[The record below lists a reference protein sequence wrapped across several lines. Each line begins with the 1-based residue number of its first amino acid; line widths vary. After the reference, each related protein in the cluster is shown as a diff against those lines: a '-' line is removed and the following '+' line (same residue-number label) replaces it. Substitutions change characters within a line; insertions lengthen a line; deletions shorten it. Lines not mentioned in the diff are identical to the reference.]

1 MAVVEM
7 EDKLL
12 YNLHLLNKLIAREF
26 ICNNKDLF
34 CGDPS
39 ATQMII
45 MNYILNHQNEDI
57 YQKDLEEV
65 LHLRRATVSGVLQ
78 TMEKHE
84 LVERVLCDNDV
95 RCKKIILKEKAKKM
109 FDMKRMEF
117 YKMEEVIKKGLSEE
131 EIEIF
136 CHIIESMQ
144 NNINEYANRRKD

>member
-1 MAVVEM
+1 M

-12 YNLHLLNKLIAREF
+12 YNLNLLNKLIAREF

-34 CGDPS
+34 CSDPS
-39 ATQMII
+39 TTQMII

-84 LVERVLCDNDV
+84 LIERVLCDNDV

-109 FDMKRMEF
+109 FDVKKMEF
-117 YKMEEVIKKGLSEE
+117 FKLEEVIKKGLSDE

-144 NNINEYANRRKD
+144 NNINEYVKRRKD

>member
-1 MAVVEM
+1 M

-26 ICNNKDLF
+26 VCNNKNLF
-34 CGDPS
+34 CSEPS
-39 ATQMII
+39 TTQMII
-45 MNYILNHQNEDI
+45 MDYILNHQNEDI
-57 YQKDLEEV
+57 YQKDLEEA

-84 LVERVLCDNDV
+84 LIERVLCDNDV

-109 FDMKRMEF
+109 FDVKKMEF
-117 YKMEEVIKKGLSEE
+117 FKLEEVIKKGLSDE

-144 NNINEYANRRKD
+144 NNINEYAKRRKD

>member
-1 MAVVEM
+1 M

-57 YQKDLEEV
+57 YQK
-65 LHLRRATVSGVLQ
+65 
-78 TMEKHE
+78 
-84 LVERVLCDNDV
+84 
-95 RCKKIILKEKAKKM
+95 I
-109 FDMKRMEF
+109 
-117 YKMEEVIKKGLSEE
+117 
-131 EIEIF
+131 
-136 CHIIESMQ
+136 
-144 NNINEYANRRKD
+144 